1 MIRIIINVAKILLKR
16 KSFLITTF
24 FLPIALIFAF
34 TGIEDGN
41 SSIKLAV
48 INEDSGAFGREIEEK
63 LSKLDGVSKVEVKSE
78 DYVQDLVY
86 HKYEMV
92 IKIDKLFTDNI
103 IKGEKGE
110 ISYQSIS
117 NNDTEAV
124 IKGFLESEVA
134 ALAKISNNINVEDSG
149 IDKVIK
155 TYREARPEYEV
166 LNSRDIKPSIL
177 SSLGIIFYLLFIT
190 ASGSCRFILEDEKE
204 GTKGRVLM
212 GNISERQY
220 YFSQC
225 IVFFLFTAVP
235 SIEYYAVC
243 KILDY
248 EFGFNNTI
256 ILLFLAL
263 LMSLLAITYS
273 IMIASIVKNKSVFT
287 IINSALTV
295 PVFMLSGAFWDYGMM
310 SKGLQKIGDALPPRW
325 IFMAIEK
332 LQAGNGFV
340 SILPIIGGILV
351 LSILFLLL
359 SAFFTQ
365 NKIVLVKEN
374 G

>member
-24 FLPIALIFAF
+24 LLPIALIFAF
-34 TGIEDGN
+34 TGIEGGN

-48 INEDSGAFGREIEEK
+48 INEDSGAFGKEIEDK
-63 LSKLDGVSKVEVKSE
+63 LSKLDGVNKVEVKSE

-92 IKIDKLFTDNI
+92 IKIDKGFTDTI
-103 IKGEKGE
+103 IKGEKGK

-124 IKGFLESEVA
+124 IKSFLESEVA

-149 IDKVIK
+149 IDKVIQ

-166 LNSRDIKPSIL
+166 LNSKDVKPGIL
-177 SSLGIIFYLLFIT
+177 SSLGIVFYLLFIT
-190 ASGSCRFILEDEKE
+190 AAGSCRFILEDEGG
-204 GTKGRVLM
+204 GTKERILM
-212 GNISERQY
+212 GKISERQY
-220 YFSQC
+220 NISQC
-225 IVFFLFTAVP
+225 IVFFLFTAIP
-235 SIEYYAVC
+235 SIEYYAIC

-256 ILLFLAL
+256 TLLFLAL
-263 LMSLLAITYS
+263 LMSLLAIAFS
-273 IMIASIVKNKSVFT
+273 IMIASIVKSKSVFT
-287 IINSALTV
+287 LINSALTV

-310 SKGLQKIGDALPPRW
+310 SKSLQRIGDALPPRW

-332 LQAGNGFV
+332 LQAGKGV
-340 SILPIIGGILV
+340 ISILPIIGGILA

-374 G
+374 S